1 MSIKK
6 PGVSLIFSLLVIGLL
21 FSNACTSGNPNE
33 TGHVNKDITVK
44 EAHQMIRDNSG
55 NENFII
61 LDTRTP
67 AEFNQGHIENSAI
80 LDYRDPAF
88 KQELEKLD
96 RNKKYLVYCRSGNR
110 SGKTLNMMKKLG
122 FKEAY
127 NMKGG
132 ILAWSKAGY
141 ELIK

>member
-1 MSIKK
+1 M
-6 PGVSLIFSLLVIGLL
+6 
-21 FSNACTSGNPNE
+21 
-33 TGHVNKDITVK
+33 
-44 EAHQMIRDNSG
+44 
-55 NENFII
+55 
-61 LDTRTP
+61 P
-67 AEFNQGHIENSAI
+67 A
-80 LDYRDPAF
+80 L

-96 RNKKYLVYCRSGNR
+96 RNKKYLLYCRSGKI
-110 SGKTLNMMKKLG
+110 SGKTLKMMNKLG